1 MLQTSRRDFVIRLA
15 SLAAAAGSGAALTAC
30 GGGDDAA
37 PNFNYGVASGDPLA
51 DRVILWTHAQ
61 YEGVT
66 DDVALTW
73 EVASDAAFTTL
84 VTSGGARAL
93 AATSFTVKVDATG
106 LSSGKDYF
114 FRFRSG
120 THSSPVGRTRTLPSA
135 GAASL
140 SLAVMSCSNY
150 SAGYFN
156 AYAEVTRTD
165 AQFALHLG
173 DFIYEYGAGGY
184 ASADAVK
191 LGRVAEPA
199 TECLSLSDYRK
210 RYAQYRSDPDSKVF
224 HAAMPVIAVWDDHE
238 VANDAYKV
246 GAENHTEGA
255 EGKFTDRR
263 TAAIQ
268 AWHEWMPVRAPDATD
283 LRKIYRSFDFG
294 GLTALHMLDTRLLGR
309 DKQVEFTDLLNPATA
324 AVAMAALASPTRTL
338 MGATQLGWLQ
348 GQMAA
353 SKATWQVLGQQ
364 VLMGR
369 MSFPVSVLA
378 ALNPSDTSAN
388 ALAAGQKAI
397 TDYLTAK
404 GTAAQAPAALT
415 PIQKALLN
423 PATNPKLGYNLDA
436 WDGYPV
442 EREVLLSSARQLGKK
457 LVVLAGDTHNAW
469 SSRLTLMDGTVVGQE
484 FATPGISSPGLE
496 EYLATLLPAQT
507 QAIFLGI
514 VDDLKYADTS
524 RRGFL
529 RMTFT
534 QTEAKGTW
542 HFVSTIK
549 SRTYTVDASAS
560 QTFSG

>member
-15 SLAAAAGSGAALTAC
+15 SLATVAGSGAALTAC
-30 GGGDDAA
+30 GGGDDSA

-61 YEGVT
+61 YDGAS

-73 EVASDAAFTTL
+73 EVASDAAFTAL
-84 VTSGGARAL
+84 VTSGSARAL
-93 AATSFTVKVDATG
+93 ATASFTVKVDAAG
-106 LSSGKDYF
+106 LSAGKDYF

-120 THSSPVGRTRTLPSA
+120 SHSSPVGRTRTLPA
-135 GAASL
+135 ADAASL
-140 SLAVMSCSNY
+140 SMAVMSCSNY
-150 SAGYFN
+150 PAGYFN

-165 AQFALHLG
+165 AKYAVHLG

-191 LGRVAEPA
+191 LGRVSDPA
-199 TECLSLSDYRK
+199 NECLSLSDYRK

-238 VANDAYKV
+238 IANDVYKD
-246 GAENHTEGA
+246 GAENHTEGT
-255 EGKFTDRR
+255 EGKLADRR
-263 TAAIQ
+263 AAALQ

-294 GLTALHMLDTRLLGR
+294 GLTALHMLETRLLAR
-309 DKQVEFTDLLNPATA
+309 DKPVEFAELLNPATA
-324 AVAMAALASPTRTL
+324 SAAMATLASPTRSL
-338 MGATQLGWLQ
+338 MGATQLSWLQ

-364 VLMGR
+364 VLMAR
-369 MSFPVSVLA
+369 MSFPVSVLS
-378 ALNPSDTSAN
+378 ALNPSDTSAT

-415 PIQKALLN
+415 ATQKALLN

-484 FATPGISSPGLE
+484 FATPSISSPGLE
-496 EYLATLLPAQT
+496 EYLATLPPAQT
-507 QAIFLGI
+507 QAIFMGV

-534 QTEAKGTW
+534 PTEAKGTW

-560 QTFSG
+560 QTFSV